1 MKKPT
6 TILIQEFRKDI
17 EDTINNSKLPFWK
30 ILDELQYI
38 VLPQVKQCAIQE
50 EQSELQEWQKSVEEE
65 EKQKLEELRESR
77 VSESEVDNNG

>member
-1 MKKPT
+1 MEKPT

-17 EDTINNSKLPFWK
+17 EDVINNSKLPFWK
-30 ILDELQYI
+30 ILDELQYV
-38 VLPQVKQCAIQE
+38 VLTQVKQCAIQE
-50 EQSELQEWQKSVEEE
+50 EHAELQEWQKAIEEE

>member
-6 TILIQEFRKDI
+6 TILIQEFRRDI
-17 EDTINNSKLPFWK
+17 EDVINNSQLPFWK

-50 EQSELQEWQKSVEEE
+50 GQAELQEWQKSVEEE
-65 EKQKLEELRESR
+65 KKQKLEELRESR